1 MTPCSLFPPL
11 PILSFLPLFWM
22 FFFFF
27 SSSWASLSLSAR
39 AGDAEEMTDLH
50 VPLHTMLHLVL
61 SAHGCQ
67 MIELKTNVGA
77 VDDHELL

>member
-11 PILSFLPLFWM
+11 PILFPAPLLDV
-22 FFFFF
+22 FFF
-27 SSSWASLSLSAR
+27 SSWASLSLSAR
-39 AGDAEEMTDLH
+39 AGNAEEMTDLH
-50 VPLHTMLHLVL
+50 VPLHTMLHLVV

-67 MIELKTNVGA
+67 MTEFKANVGA